1 MVSADDDEAE
11 EEEGK
16 GKYDRTIMPE
26 QVVCL
31 EAPDDFLKLRIMDL
45 PESAVNGTHNTEAG
59 LLRRLA
65 EYRAV
70 NTEDETVLNFFDEL
84 EIHPE
89 KIGKHL
95 QVSVFRRINQGLN
108 KWIYLSLQFVVSSY
122 KHNNH
127 VFICLLLI

>member
-1 MVSADDDEAE
+1 
-11 EEEGK
+11 
-16 GKYDRTIMPE
+16 MPE

-31 EAPDDFLKLRIMDL
+31 ESPDDFLKLRIMDL
-45 PESAVNGTHNTEAG
+45 PESAVAGTHNTEAG

-89 KIGKHL
+89 KIGK
-95 QVSVFRRINQGLN
+95 Q
-108 KWIYLSLQFVVSSY
+108 
-122 KHNNH
+122 
-127 VFICLLLI
+127 